1 MKAVIN
7 VVGKDRIGII
17 ADVANALK
25 VAQVNINDINQT
37 IMQGVFTMTMLVD
50 VSHMNG
56 SFEALQRIMS
66 ECGEPLGLS
75 IKVQRADIFTAM
87 HQV

>member
-17 ADVANALK
+17 ADVATALK
-25 VAQVNINDINQT
+25 VAQVNIDDINQT

-50 VSHMNG
+50 ISQMNG
-56 SFEALQRIMS
+56 SFEALQRMLG
-66 ECGEPLGLS
+66 ECGTDLELS
-75 IKVQRADIFTAM
+75 IKVQRADVFTAM

>member
-7 VVGKDRIGII
+7 VVGKDRTGII
-17 ADVANALK
+17 ADVATALK
-25 VAQVNINDINQT
+25 VANVNIDDINQT

-50 VSHMNG
+50 ISQMNG
-56 SFEALQRIMS
+56 SFEALQRVMR
-66 ECGEPLGLS
+66 ECGENLDLS
-75 IKVQRADIFTAM
+75 IKAQRADVFTAM

>member
-17 ADVANALK
+17 ADVTNALK
-25 VAQVNINDINQT
+25 VANVNIDDINQT

-50 VSHMNG
+50 LEKMNG
-56 SFEALQRIMS
+56 SFKALQRIMT
-66 ECGEPLGLS
+66 ECGDGLGLS
-75 IKVQRADIFTAM
+75 IKVQKADLFNSDEEK
-87 HQV
+87 